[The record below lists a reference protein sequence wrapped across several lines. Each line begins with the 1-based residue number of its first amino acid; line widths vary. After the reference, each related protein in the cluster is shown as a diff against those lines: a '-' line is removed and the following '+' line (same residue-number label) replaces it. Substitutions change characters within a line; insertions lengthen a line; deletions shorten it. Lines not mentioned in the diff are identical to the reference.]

1 MRPSLPDLGPS
12 ARGHP
17 QGHPVVSVRV
27 ETPSRPVLAP
37 EPQAPVTPR
46 TAAPSFSVVI
56 AAYQVAG
63 VVNDAITSV
72 LEQTAPA
79 LEVIVVDDGSTDGL
93 ETVVARHGDRVRF
106 LRHEKNSGA
115 AAAMNTGAKA
125 ARGDYVVFIGA
136 DDVFASERL
145 AALGELAQARPDLD
159 ILTTDAW
166 ISVHGRVF
174 RRFNDETHPFEAA
187 DQRRGILLANF
198 VFGHTAVPRE
208 RFLEVG
214 GFDES
219 IRWTSDWELWARMIL
234 SGSRVGSVAE
244 PLATYRLHERAL
256 SSQPLQQLRGILA
269 TMTRIAQ
276 HPALTEDEGRVV
288 AARLAWT
295 RREIAVGE
303 ATQALLD
310 GVPGARRRALGVF
323 SERAHAMPVRMRAL
337 LAWLLPGVARRVLA
351 RRRERY
357 WIGAGGVTV
366 PRR

>member
-1 MRPSLPDLGPS
+1 
-12 ARGHP
+12 
-17 QGHPVVSVRV
+17 
-27 ETPSRPVLAP
+27 
-37 EPQAPVTPR
+37 
-46 TAAPSFSVVI
+46 VI

-79 LEVIVVDDGSTDGL
+79 LEVIVVDDGSTDDVAA
-93 ETVVARHGDRVRF
+93 VVARHGDRVRF

-115 AAAMNTGAKA
+115 AAAMNTGARA
-125 ARGDYVVFIGA
+125 AHGDYVVFIGA
-136 DDVFASERL
+136 DDVFAPERL
-145 AALGELAQARPDLD
+145 AALGELACMRPDLD

-174 RRFNDETHPFEAA
+174 RRFNDQTHPFEAG
-187 DQRRGILLANF
+187 DQRRGILLTNF
-198 VFGHTAVPRE
+198 VFGHTALPRK

-219 IRWTSDWELWARMIL
+219 ILWTSDWELWARMIL
-234 SGSRVGSVAE
+234 SGSGVGSVAE

-256 SSQPLQQLRGILA
+256 SSQRLQQLRGMQA
-269 TMTRIAQ
+269 TMIKIAQ
-276 HPALTEDEGRVV
+276 HPALTEDEEHIV
-288 AARLAWT
+288 AARLAWAQ
-295 RREIAVGE
+295 REIALGE

-310 GVPGARRRALGVF
+310 GVPGARWRAFGVF
-323 SERAHAMPVRMRAL
+323 SERGHALPVRLRAL
-337 LAWLLPGVARRVLA
+337 LASLLPGVAHRVLVK
-351 RRRERY
+351 RRERY